1 MFLSIRFL
9 PSQLLCCSEYSR
21 LPKTR
26 YSFCFI
32 YVVGGTVSIMFP
44 PVCRQNKWRITS
56 AEHCQHSYLADLRWW
71 GERPDIW
78 FGNQPNCPAD
88 SPGSLSGGQ
97 KEDFAAKQSPTVYML
112 NFQKIL
118 KNFPVLKI
126 LDNLLSNLQL
136 LLCIHTFFLQVE
148 GAHG

>member
-1 MFLSIRFL
+1 MGTGTYCTKNSDKVAQGPCEQGWRIAAPFDHEEMYPEEEEQLWKYAHLANMFLSIRFL

-78 FGNQPNCPAD
+78 FGN
-88 SPGSLSGGQ
+88 
-97 KEDFAAKQSPTVYML
+97 
-112 NFQKIL
+112 
-118 KNFPVLKI
+118 
-126 LDNLLSNLQL
+126 
-136 LLCIHTFFLQVE
+136 
-148 GAHG
+148 